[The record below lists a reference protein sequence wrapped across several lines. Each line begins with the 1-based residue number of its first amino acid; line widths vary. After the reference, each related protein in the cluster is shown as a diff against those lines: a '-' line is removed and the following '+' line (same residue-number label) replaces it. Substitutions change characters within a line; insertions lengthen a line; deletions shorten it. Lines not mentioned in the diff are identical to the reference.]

1 MRVRL
6 PRDFPDM
13 PSTHH
18 TDAGSPPATM
28 SKERLTAFTDGV
40 IAIILTIMVLELK
53 VPAGSDWAAL
63 QALVPVLLSYVLS
76 FVYVAIYW
84 NNHHHMLHT
93 AHHVNGSVLWTNLN
107 LLFWLSL
114 VPLATAWMDEHHHE
128 AIPVALYGV
137 VLLMSG
143 LAYTLLQRSIVCLD
157 RGEGVLARA
166 VGKDL
171 KGKASLVLY
180 ALAIGLAFVQPRI
193 SLAIYIA
200 VALMWVVPDRRIER
214 VLGR

>member
-114 VPLATAWMDEHHHE
+114 VP
-128 AIPVALYGV
+128 VALYGV